1 MRTSMQAKSNSVR
14 VNQEL
19 VRPADRFFDDMVDAK
34 KRKLDRLEMQRR
46 EREKQIHA
54 ESKFGV
60 FRDQVQ
66 YRQAYKSRGKSTPRS
81 MQEVSDYSQSQ
92 KVLTSI
98 AKASS
103 PNRQV

>member
-46 EREKQIHA
+46 EREK
-54 ESKFGV
+54 
-60 FRDQVQ
+60 
-66 YRQAYKSRGKSTPRS
+66 
-81 MQEVSDYSQSQ
+81 
-92 KVLTSI
+92 
-98 AKASS
+98 
-103 PNRQV
+103 